1 MGFWGSL
8 ADAAG
13 EKTGKA
19 IGNAVFG
26 KKAADQV
33 IDVRGSVNNDGGK
46 QQVVVEKKDAV
57 QEAYATQQ
65 VEEHR
70 NKLTRKDEII
80 DLEFSDSDIQHNY
93 RQLFKLIPIV
103 ESYYKQQE
111 SDIYELARSKYESGL
126 LMCQMMDST
135 NPNIALLQ
143 GKLKEWDEMEKK
155 SKKAQKKAIVTLLVV
170 MALCIGFIAFMIN
183 FA

>member
-80 DLEFSDSDIQHNY
+80 DLEFSDSDIQQNY
-93 RQLFKLIPIV
+93 RQLFKLIPMV

>member
-1 MGFWGSL
+1 MGFWGNL

-19 IGNAVFG
+19 IGNAIFG
-26 KKAADQV
+26 KHAADQV

-46 QQVVVEKKDAV
+46 QQVVVEKEDAMR
-57 QEAYATQQ
+57 EAYAIQE
-65 VEEHR
+65 VEKHR
-70 NKLTRKDEII
+70 NKISRKDGII
-80 DLEFSDSDIQHNY
+80 DLEFSESDIQHNY
-93 RQLFKLIPIV
+93 RQLFKLIPMV

-126 LMCQMMDST
+126 LMCQMMDPT
-135 NPNIALLQ
+135 NTNLILLQ

-155 SKKAQKKAIVTLLVV
+155 SKKAQIKTIVMLLVV
-170 MALCIGFIAFMIN
+170 MALCFGFVAFMSE

>member
-1 MGFWGSL
+1 MGFWGNL

-26 KKAADQV
+26 KHAADQV

-46 QQVVVEKKDAV
+46 QQVVVEKKDAMR
-57 QEAYATQQ
+57 EAYAIQE
-65 VEEHR
+65 VEKHR
-70 NKLTRKDEII
+70 NKISRKDEII

-93 RQLFKLIPIV
+93 RQLFKLIPMV

-126 LMCQMMDST
+126 LMCQLMDPT

-143 GKLKEWDEMEKK
+143 VKLKEWDEMEKK
-155 SKKAQKKAIVTLLVV
+155 SKKNQIKGLMICLVLL
-170 MALCIGFIAFMIN
+170 ALLFGFLAF
-183 FA
+183 A